1 MERPRRRLLANS
13 DRVSTTYEI
22 TSEKRLA
29 QNDVT
34 HLIKAHHRRP
44 QRGHVGFVGSAFL
57 PTPPFQVVI
66 DDVAVVGKF
75 AGEEVPKAQPHRFM
89 NQSSPITEES
99 SSISTSHFEQAGR
112 RCFSN
117 RSLKASFHSSRRS
130 HFITP

>member
-44 QRGHVGFVGSAFL
+44 QRGHVGFVGSVFL

-75 AGEEVPKAQPHRFM
+75 AGEEVLEAATPQVHEPVVANNRRK
-89 NQSSPITEES
+89 PIDLPVP
-99 SSISTSHFEQAGR
+99 FQAA
-112 RCFSN
+112 
-117 RSLKASFHSSRRS
+117 LPQ
-130 HFITP
+130 I